1 MGKIC
6 YRPVFNRS
14 NRLNAQGKALVKVE
28 AYLERRK
35 IYFSTNIY
43 LTPRQWN
50 KQKCQ
55 VVRHPEADALNYFL
69 RECIIK
75 LEQKEM
81 EIWRKGRGVSLE
93 VLRHE
98 LKSGTVHSFLS
109 FVCGEIA
116 SSVVKESTRNNMK
129 TTYKLLSQFKPD
141 MGFQELNTA
150 LVRDFEKFLYKKGL
164 EMNTVAK
171 HLKHLRTFVNAAIH
185 HLYMD
190 EHNDPFRSYKIKT
203 CANKHTFLLP
213 EEVGKLEAMK
223 LGEDHPA
230 LEHSLD
236 AFLFCIYTGV
246 RYSDF
251 IALGERNV
259 VEIEGNAW
267 IVFRTVKTCVE
278 VKLPVYLLF
287 KGKACNLL
295 CKYEG
300 RWEGFFGLKSN
311 TSVNNDL
318 KVIGKMAG
326 IEKHF
331 TFHSAR
337 HTNATLLIDQGVNIT
352 TIQKLLGHRNVAT
365 TQVYA
370 EIMGK
375 TIVKDL
381 MRMP

>member
-14 NRLNAQGKALVKVE
+14 NRLNAQGKALVQVE

-35 IYFSTNIY
+35 IYFSTHVY

-50 KQKCQ
+50 KQKCR
-55 VVRHPEADALNYFL
+55 VVHHPEADSLNYFL
-69 RECIIK
+69 REYIMK

-81 EIWRKGRGVSLE
+81 ELWRKGRGVTLE
-93 VLRHE
+93 ALRQE
-98 LKSGTVHSFLS
+98 LKSPAEHSFLS

-116 SSVVKESTRNNMK
+116 SSVVKESTRNNLK
-129 TTYKLLSQFKPD
+129 TTYKLLSQFKPN
-141 MGFQELNTA
+141 MGFHELTTG

-171 HLKHLRTFVNAAIH
+171 HLKHLRTFVKAAIH
-185 HLYMD
+185 QEYMD
-190 EHNDPFRSYKIKT
+190 EHSDPFRNYKIKT
-203 CANKHTFLLP
+203 CPHRHTFLLS

-223 LGEDHPA
+223 LGDDYPT

-236 AFLFCIYTGV
+236 AFLFCIYTGL

-259 VEIEGNAW
+259 MEVEGHPW
-267 IVFRTVKTCVE
+267 VVFHSVKTGIE
-278 VKLPVYLLF
+278 VKLPIYLMF
-287 KGKACNLL
+287 EGKAWKLL
-295 CKYEG
+295 EKYEG
-300 RWEGFFGLKSN
+300 RWKSFFSLKSN
-311 TSVNNDL
+311 TCVNNDL
-318 KVIGKMAG
+318 KVISKMAG
-326 IEKHF
+326 IGKHF

-337 HTNATLLIDQGVNIT
+337 HTNATLLIDQGVSIT
-352 TIQKLLGHRNVAT
+352 TIQKLLGHRNVST
-365 TQVYA
+365 TQIYA

-381 MRMP
+381 TR